1 MKRILYILLILS
13 ACGPELEDCES
24 KADVLEGAWI
34 VKEVFIDD
42 QRQEPGSYKAYRLDL
57 KPAGEFQRSQPAG
70 FPDAG
75 NWSLTGGQN
84 TLVLAPNVS
93 PPEDYIIESFDLREL
108 TLVLNRNSSKSG
120 PSKIRYI
127 LIPEE

>member
-1 MKRILYILLILS
+1 MKRILSLLLILS
-13 ACGPELEDCES
+13 ACGPELEDCNS
-24 KADVLEGAWI
+24 KADVLAGAWL

-42 QRQEPGSYKAYRLDL
+42 QRQEPSSYKAYRLL
-57 KPAGEFQRSQPAG
+57 LETSGEYQRSQPAG

-75 NWSLTGGQN
+75 MWSLAGGQN
-84 TLVLAPNVS
+84 TLVLTPNVS
-93 PPEDYIIESFDLREL
+93 PAEDYVIESFDLREL
-108 TLVLNRNSSKSG
+108 VLVLNRNSSKAG